1 MQSINDVL
9 FGHIQKYG
17 MVAVESDIESVL
29 ASARESAEK
38 RAYSLENF
46 EEMKKAL
53 YNMRL
58 NYLSQGSP
66 ISESPPQDTLILK
79 SSQTVST
86 SEEIYPKQD
95 STEAITIPESPYI
108 PKKSSLNMHRSKR
121 SG

>member
-1 MQSINDVL
+1 MIQLISDVL
-9 FGHIQKYG
+9 FGHIQKYR

-58 NYLSQGSP
+58 NSQCSP
-66 ISESPPQDTLILK
+66 ISESPSQDTLILK
-79 SSQTVST
+79 F
-86 SEEIYPKQD
+86 
-95 STEAITIPESPYI
+95 
-108 PKKSSLNMHRSKR
+108 SSLSLLHDMHANNHRICAEFEVFNAVICVSETDCEVCDVF
-121 SG
+121 S

>member
-1 MQSINDVL
+1 MQSISDVL

-29 ASARESAEK
+29 AKARESAEK

-66 ISESPPQDTLILK
+66 ISESPPQATRYFN
-79 SSQTVST
+79 
-86 SEEIYPKQD
+86 SEIF
-95 STEAITIPESPYI
+95 T
-108 PKKSSLNMHRSKR
+108 N
-121 SG
+121 

>member
-1 MQSINDVL
+1 MMQSINDVL

-46 EEMKKAL
+46 EKMKRAL

-58 NYLSQGSP
+58 FTRFSHFG
-66 ISESPPQDTLILK
+66 ISATRYFNSEIFIAFT
-79 SSQTVST
+79 SSRYARQQS
-86 SEEIYPKQD
+86 
-95 STEAITIPESPYI
+95 
-108 PKKSSLNMHRSKR
+108 
-121 SG
+121 

>member
-9 FGHIQKYG
+9 FGHIRKYG
-17 MVAVESDIESVL
+17 MVAVESDIKSVL

-53 YNMRL
+53 YNI
-58 NYLSQGSP
+58 YLSQGSP

-79 SSQTVST
+79 SSQTAPT
-86 SEEIYPKQD
+86 SEEIYPKQE
-95 STEAITIPESPYI
+95 STKAITIPESYL
-108 PKKSSLNMHRSKR
+108 PKKTSLNMHRSKR